1 MTPSQI
7 CAELLEQ
14 HAEVRR
20 MVDGVRMCAD
30 RTRDGASVVQ
40 DLPSAI
46 RLLADA
52 VRRHNQREEHL
63 LRDLIPTVDAWGQM
77 RAEIMTDEHVL
88 EHNLLHRALLGTP
101 SELAGPNM
109 SQLLDRLIQH
119 MAREEEAFLNERVL
133 RDDVVAIDLCD
144 G

>member
-1 MTPSQI
+1 
-7 CAELLEQ
+7 
-14 HAEVRR
+14 
-20 MVDGVRMCAD
+20 MCAD
-30 RTRDGASVVQ
+30 RARDGASVVQ

-46 RLLADA
+46 RLLVDA

-77 RAEIMTDEHVL
+77 RAEIMTDEHVH
-88 EHNLLHRALLGTP
+88 EHNLLHRTLLGTP
-101 SELAGPNM
+101 SELAGPDI